1 MDLTCSESLLDWV
14 AVRLVV
20 DQIQSA
26 QAAEIQSAAVGR
38 LQRNYSAAL
47 ESQSFGQSKEP
58 S

>member
-1 MDLTCSESLLDWV
+1 MDLTCSENLLDLV

-20 DQIQSA
+20 DHIQSA
-26 QAAEIQSAAVGR
+26 QAAETQSAAVGNP
-38 LQRNYSAAL
+38 QRNYSAAL